1 MVVRAK
7 TLPNDPA
14 RDPAGHVSEAKPNA
28 RPRAG
33 VTSFT
38 REYMDYFAPLLE
50 ETA

>member
-7 TLPNDPA
+7 TLPSDPA
-14 RDPAGHVSEAKPNA
+14 RRPAGHVSEAKPNDA
-28 RPRAG
+28 PRAG

-50 ETA
+50 ETS